1 VVFFGF
7 DPDETFIY
15 TYLSDV
21 DAWSEP
27 ISTQHLD
34 NSLVDLEERSVLVGN
49 ALYFG
54 IRYANI
60 TLKYNLESREM
71 SWIQL
76 PYECS
81 NWRCHVLTT
90 TEEGV
95 LGLVTVVD
103 SKLSMWLRKDAPEVD
118 AGWTKSRVI
127 DLKTLLPLDGVFTS
141 PHVFGFADGP
151 GIVFMI
157 VGSVLYTIELKTYK
171 VELYQDTGIGYGV
184 LYMSFYTPGTCLL
197 SFWFYDILNK

>member
-1 VVFFGF
+1 
-7 DPDETFIY
+7 
-15 TYLSDV
+15 
-21 DAWSEP
+21 
-27 ISTQHLD
+27 
-34 NSLVDLEERSVLVGN
+34 
-49 ALYFG
+49 
-54 IRYANI
+54 
-60 TLKYNLESREM
+60 M
-71 SWIQL
+71 
-76 PYECS
+76 
-81 NWRCHVLTT
+81 LTT

-157 VGSVLYTIELKTYK
+157 VGSVLYTIDLKTYK
-171 VELYQDTGIGYGV
+171 VELYQDTGIGFV
-184 LYMSFYTPGTCLL
+184 VPYMSFYTPGTCLL
-197 SFWFYDILNK
+197 SFWFYNILNK